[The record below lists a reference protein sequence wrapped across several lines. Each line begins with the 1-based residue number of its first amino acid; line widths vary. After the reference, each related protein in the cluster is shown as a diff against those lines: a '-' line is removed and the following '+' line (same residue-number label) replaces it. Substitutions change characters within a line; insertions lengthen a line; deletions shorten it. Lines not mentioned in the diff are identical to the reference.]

1 MTDTTPRM
9 PSSVAVDVQSPAFV
23 KAVTELGQRRA
34 VLTAAP
40 ILNQQGVKLLEGGVQ
55 IDASLYDRL
64 VTHRLAVPL
73 DESVKTDPCVD
84 AAALRQASE
93 EAVERWPLF
102 GLMAPPGRVRSMV
115 LQSIQAIPLPAPI
128 AFQLTLMRETRPA
141 LFEHSVLMALL
152 CAHFVREAGASL
164 QEMTVAAGAGLLH
177 DLGMLHIDA
186 GLLAAENRLSGD
198 QLRPLYAHPLTSSM
212 LVARFAQYPKQ
223 IARAVLEHHERLDGS
238 GYPRALKGDAI
249 SPLGRMLALG
259 EVVTAM
265 FDGERERPE
274 QRVSLLLRASPRR
287 FDPALVPS
295 VHRLLRALPASNADA
310 APALAETIR
319 RLGELGELLARWH
332 AVAAESAASLEGA
345 ARGVLDAVAEQ
356 ADTLQRTLF
365 EAGASADQLEMLA
378 GADAES
384 DSGLCSELAGLAGE
398 LQWQLR
404 SNADQL
410 RRRWRSA
417 VGDTPLPV
425 PIAQWV
431 ESVGALEAAA

>member
-1 MTDTTPRM
+1 M
-9 PSSVAVDVQSPAFV
+9 PSSVAVDVQSPAFL

-73 DESVKTDPCVD
+73 DESVKTDPCVN
-84 AAALRQASE
+84 ALALRQASE

-128 AFQLTLMRETRPA
+128 AFQLTLMRETRLA
-141 LFEHSVLMALL
+141 LFEHSVLMAIL
-152 CAHFVREAGASL
+152 CAHLGREAGATIH
-164 QEMTVAAGAGLLH
+164 EMTVAASAGLLH

-186 GLLAAENRLSGD
+186 ELLASENRLSGD

-212 LVARFAQYPKQ
+212 LVSRFPAYPK
-223 IARAVLEHHERLDGS
+223 AVVRALLEHHERLDGS

-249 SPLGRMLALG
+249 SPLGRMLALC

-295 VHRLLRALPASNADA
+295 IHRLLRALPASNADA
-310 APALAETIR
+310 APTLAESIR

-356 ADTLQRTLF
+356 ADTLQRMLF
-365 EAGASADQLEMLA
+365 EAGASPDQLGMLA
-378 GADAES
+378 GAGDDGEA
-384 DSGLCSELAGLAGE
+384 DNGLRSELSGLAGE
-398 LQWQLR
+398 LRWQLR

-410 RRRWRSA
+410 RRRWRGA
-417 VGDTPLPV
+417 VGDTPLPDS
-425 PIAQWV
+425 IAQWV
-431 ESVGALEAAA
+431 ESVGALDATG